1 MFYGYFQ
8 IKIRNIMCLVINHL
22 EPKIADKD
30 IICYK
35 LVKRTKIKGIYKSSF
50 QRFEYI
56 IRQLYTNNLDIRFVD
71 KIIKNLDT
79 TRSGLCLYIIEEG
92 MFHSYASHLYP
103 VILSPLPNGALLKCI
118 IPKGAYYFE
127 GYFDDSPSYASS
139 QIKILE
145 EI

>member
-1 MFYGYFQ
+1 
-8 IKIRNIMCLVINHL
+8 MCLFINHL

-50 QRFEYI
+50 QGFEYI
-56 IRQLYTNNLDIRFVD
+56 IRQLYTNNLGISFAN
-71 KIIKNLDT
+71 KSIK
-79 TRSGLCLYIIEEG
+79 RYFYKCFYVIEKG
-92 MFHSYASHLYP
+92 MFHSYASNLYP
-103 VILSPLPNGALLKCI
+103 ILSPLPNCALLKCI

-127 GYFDDSPSYASS
+127 GYFDESPSYASS

>member
-1 MFYGYFQ
+1 M
-8 IKIRNIMCLVINHL
+8 HL
-22 EPKIADKD
+22 SYVEPKIADKD

-50 QRFEYI
+50 LEFEYI

-92 MFHSYASHLYP
+92 MFHSYVSYLYP
-103 VILSPLPNGALLKCI
+103 VILSPLPCGALLKCI
-118 IPKGAYYFE
+118 IPKGAYYYE

>member
-1 MFYGYFQ
+1 
-8 IKIRNIMCLVINHL
+8 MCLVIKQL

-50 QRFEYI
+50 QGFEYI
-56 IRQLYTNNLDIRFVD
+56 IRQLYTNNLDIRFAN
-71 KIIKNLDT
+71 KSIKHYFYKDF
-79 TRSGLCLYIIEEG
+79 YIIEEG
-92 MFHSYASHLYP
+92 MFHSYASNLYP
-103 VILSPLPNGALLKCI
+103 ILSPLPWCALLKCI

-127 GYFDDSPSYASS
+127 GYFDESPSYASS

>member
-1 MFYGYFQ
+1 
-8 IKIRNIMCLVINHL
+8 MCLIVNNPI
-22 EPKIADKD
+22 PKIADKD
-30 IICYK
+30 IVCYK
-35 LVKRTKIKGIYKSSF
+35 LVKRTKIKGIYKSNF
-50 QRFEYI
+50 QRFEYV

-92 MFHSYASHLYP
+92 MFHSYVSYLYP
-103 VILSPLPNGALLKCI
+103 VILSPLPHGALLKCI
-118 IPKGAYYFE
+118 IPKGAYYYK

>member
-1 MFYGYFQ
+1 
-8 IKIRNIMCLVINHL
+8 MCLFTYFL
-22 EPKIADKD
+22 KPKIADKD

-35 LVKRTKIKGIYKSSF
+35 LVVRTKIKGVYKSSF
-50 QRFEYI
+50 QGFEYI

-92 MFHSYASHLYP
+92 MFHSYASYLYP
-103 VILSPLPNGALLKCI
+103 VILSPLPCGALLKCI

>member
-1 MFYGYFQ
+1 
-8 IKIRNIMCLVINHL
+8 MCLFINHL

-35 LVKRTKIKGIYKSSF
+35 LVERTKIKGVYKA
-50 QRFEYI
+50 QYQEFEYI
-56 IRQLYTNNLDIRFVD
+56 IRQLYTNNI
-71 KIIKNLDT
+71 KIEFSYKLIKPET
-79 TRSGLCLYIIEEG
+79 IFGYFIEEG
-92 MFHSYASHLYP
+92 MFHSYASYLYP

-127 GYFDDSPSYASS
+127 GYFDESPSYASS

-145 EI
+145 EIKI

>member
-1 MFYGYFQ
+1 
-8 IKIRNIMCLVINHL
+8 MCLVIKQL

-35 LVKRTKIKGIYKSSF
+35 LVERTKIKGVYKSHF
-50 QRFEYI
+50 QGFEYV
-56 IRQLYTNNLDIRFVD
+56 IRQLYTNNLDIRFAN
-71 KIIKNLDT
+71 KSIK
-79 TRSGLCLYIIEEG
+79 RYFYRCFYKIEEG
-92 MFHSYASHLYP
+92 MFHSYTSNLYP
-103 VILSPLPNGALLKCI
+103 IILSPLPNCALLKCI

-127 GYFDDSPSYASS
+127 GYSDNSLSYASS

>member
-1 MFYGYFQ
+1 
-8 IKIRNIMCLVINHL
+8 MCLVTTQL

-35 LVKRTKIKGIYKSSF
+35 LVKRTEIKGVYKSNI

-56 IRQLYTNNLDIRFVD
+56 IRQLYTNYFDIKYVDMLIKRRYNLFA
-71 KIIKNLDT
+71 
-79 TRSGLCLYIIEEG
+79 IEEG
-92 MFHSYASHLYP
+92 MFHSYASNVYS
-103 VILSPLPNGALLKCI
+103 ILKPLQYCILLKCI
-118 IPKGAYYFE
+118 IPKGAYYFK
-127 GYFDDSPSYASS
+127 GYYGNYPSYASS

>member
-1 MFYGYFQ
+1 
-8 IKIRNIMCLVINHL
+8 MCLYLNRL

-35 LVKRTKIKGIYKSSF
+35 RVRKTKIKGIYKSSF
-50 QRFEYI
+50 QGFEYV
-56 IRQLYTNNLDIRFVD
+56 IRQLYTNNLNIKFAY
-71 KIIKNLDT
+71 KIIKHKLVL
-79 TRSGLCLYIIEEG
+79 RYIYNYIEED
-92 MFHSYASHLYP
+92 MFHSYVGPLHPITSSSSLSW
-103 VILSPLPNGALLKCI
+103 VILKCI

-127 GYFDDSPSYASS
+127 GYFDGSPSYASS

>member
-1 MFYGYFQ
+1 
-8 IKIRNIMCLVINHL
+8 MCLVTIQL

-35 LVKRTKIKGIYKSSF
+35 LVERTKIKGIYKSSF
-50 QRFEYI
+50 QGFEYV
-56 IRQLYTNNLDIRFVD
+56 IRQLYTNNLDIRFAN
-71 KIIKNLDT
+71 KSIKHYFYK
-79 TRSGLCLYIIEEG
+79 CFYKIEED
-92 MFHSYASHLYP
+92 MFHSYASYLYP
-103 VILSPLPNGALLKCI
+103 VILSPLPHGALLKCI
-118 IPKGAYYFE
+118 IPKGAYYYE

>member
-1 MFYGYFQ
+1 
-8 IKIRNIMCLVINHL
+8 MCLVTAQL
-22 EPKIADKD
+22 KPKIADKD

-35 LVKRTKIKGIYKSSF
+35 LVKRTKTKGVYKSSF
-50 QRFEYI
+50 QGFEYV

-92 MFHSYASHLYP
+92 MFHSYASYLYP
-103 VILSPLPNGALLKCI
+103 VILSPLPCGALLKCI